1 MIIGLHFFQ
10 PSKKKEAYSMAEVSI
25 FSFFAGCGILD
36 LAFETSNFNIVF
48 VNEFSP
54 VFMEG
59 YQFARGRLGLPAP
72 EYGFHNDSAERYSKR
87 KGKKLLKHLVELER
101 NKGKLVGFIGGPPC
115 PDFSVGG
122 KNAGASGENGRLT
135 KVYFDIIC
143 RCQPDFFVFENV
155 KGLIK
160 TEKHK
165 SFYHEMKCKV
175 QGNGYV
181 ISDKL
186 LNAIEYGVPQSR
198 ERIIM
203 IGVKT
208 NLLAPESA
216 FIQAQEN
223 LLSFPWTQNRRYRA
237 DVVNAID
244 WPEANQ
250 FIENGVLDCPEH
262 IPVELTVE
270 YWFDRNQVHIHPN
283 GNDVFRVK
291 NGYEKINTIP
301 EGDTRGKSFKRL
313 HRWKFSPTAA
323 YGHNEVH
330 LHPYFPRRISV
341 AEAMAIQS
349 LPAEF
354 VLPERTTLSNKFK
367 MIGNGVPYLMAR
379 AIAQTLM
386 SLLDLLNAERG
397 EDNENHN

>member
-1 MIIGLHFFQ
+1 MKGMWAICFF
-10 PSKKKEAYSMAEVSI
+10 
-25 FSFFAGCGILD
+25 
-36 LAFETSNFNIVF
+36 
-48 VNEFSP
+48 
-54 VFMEG
+54 
-59 YQFARGRLGLPAP
+59 R
-72 EYGFHNDSAERYSKR
+72 
-87 KGKKLLKHLVELER
+87 KLL
-101 NKGKLVGFIGGPPC
+101 
-115 PDFSVGG
+115 S
-122 KNAGASGENGRLT
+122 
-135 KVYFDIIC
+135 
-143 RCQPDFFVFENV
+143 
-155 KGLIK
+155 
-160 TEKHK
+160 
-165 SFYHEMKCKV
+165 
-175 QGNGYV
+175 
-181 ISDKL
+181 
-186 LNAIEYGVPQSR
+186 
-198 ERIIM
+198 
-203 IGVKT
+203 
-208 NLLAPESA
+208 
-216 FIQAQEN
+216 
-223 LLSFPWTQNRRYRA
+223 
-237 DVVNAID
+237 
-244 WPEANQ
+244 NQ

-301 EGDTRGKSFKRL
+301 EGDTRGKSFKML

-330 LHPYFPRRISV
+330 LHPYLPRRISV

>member
-1 MIIGLHFFQ
+1 
-10 PSKKKEAYSMAEVSI
+10 
-25 FSFFAGCGILD
+25 
-36 LAFETSNFNIVF
+36 
-48 VNEFSP
+48 
-54 VFMEG
+54 
-59 YQFARGRLGLPAP
+59 
-72 EYGFHNDSAERYSKR
+72 
-87 KGKKLLKHLVELER
+87 
-101 NKGKLVGFIGGPPC
+101 
-115 PDFSVGG
+115 
-122 KNAGASGENGRLT
+122 
-135 KVYFDIIC
+135 
-143 RCQPDFFVFENV
+143 
-155 KGLIK
+155 
-160 TEKHK
+160 
-165 SFYHEMKCKV
+165 MKCKV

-208 NLLAPESA
+208 NLFAPESA
-216 FIQAQEN
+216 FLQAQEK

-330 LHPYFPRRISV
+330 LHPYLPRRISV